1 MMKKLLYSLVLVFAT
16 VSVFA
21 QVTTSSLSGTIKDA
35 QETLVGA
42 SVKAIHTPTGTVY
55 GASTNAGGRF
65 TISNLRV
72 GGPYTIEITY
82 LGYRSYKVTDVFLK
96 LGENLSLSPV
106 LEKSGQQLAEV
117 VVVGTK
123 DNVFNSKRTGAAT
136 SVSREQIE
144 KMPTLSRSLQDFTR
158 LTPQASGNSF
168 GGVNNRYNNITI
180 DGAVNNDVFG
190 LASSGTPGGQANT
203 QPISLDAIQ
212 EIQVVLAPYD
222 VTLGNFTGGG
232 VNAVTRSGSNKFEGS
247 AYLFGRNQNTIG
259 KDAISGARSTKFMN
273 NQYGFRF
280 GGPIIKDKLFFFVNA
295 ELQRVQSPL
304 FSNAGEPGSAIS
316 LATAQQIAAQA
327 LLMGAAPG
335 YDVGSYGPQDVQTQN
350 NKVFA
355 KFDWNINPKNQLTVR
370 YNYID
375 AFDDNIS
382 RSATSFRFGNNAYK
396 FANKQHVGV
405 LELRT
410 KLNDKFSNNLIL
422 GYSMIRDQRKTAGT
436 LFPFIEIR
444 SIDGFSSNTAN
455 LGSERS
461 SVANELD
468 QDVLELTDNLKI
480 NLGNHN
486 ITVGT
491 HNEFF
496 KFRNLFIS
504 NYNGRW
510 TYNNMTNFL
519 AGTPDQVQATYSK
532 IAGNAKPDAKF
543 TAAQLGFYVQD
554 EFEAAKG
561 LKLTAGLRMDIP
573 VFGDKPLRN
582 TLVETAFPGYK
593 TDATPST
600 KPLWSPRLGFNWDVT
615 GDRSVQVRGGSGI
628 FTGRVPFV
636 WLSNQYSNSGML
648 FNTVNIYRT
657 GTIGTVNPL
666 LQFIADPNNQ
676 ASAATLYGGAGTT
689 AQVNLVTPNF
699 KMPQVF
705 RNNLAVDFKL
715 PYGINATIEGIYS
728 KTINNV
734 VFADLNLRT
743 PTATIDPNL
752 SGSMD
757 NRPVYSGTK
766 VDGNFTQA
774 FLLSNTNKG
783 YTASITG
790 QLQKTF
796 NFGLSAMVAYT
807 RGRATSVNDGASSV
821 AQSNWEFTQQVNNP
835 NNPDLATSLFQTKHR
850 VIGALNYSLTYG
862 EQKQSTTG
870 ISLFYAGR
878 SGQHFTY
885 LYNGD
890 LNNDGAAGNDLI
902 FIPKYQTD
910 IKLVPFYTKN
920 SAGIVSFSATS
931 ATPTQQWAALDAFI
945 ANDPYLSKHRGE
957 YAKRNGAQM
966 PWENQ
971 FDFRITQEFGG
982 IVKGT
987 NNKLQLTF
995 DIFNVGNFLN
1005 KNWGKSYTL
1014 SNQANSLITYNPT
1027 SPSDIGFNFRA
1038 PANGLGYTQS
1048 RSTWSGQFGVRYIF

>member
-96 LGENLSLSPV
+96 LGENLTLSPV
-106 LEKSGQQLAEV
+106 LEKAGQQLAEV

-136 SVSREQIE
+136 SVSKEQIE
-144 KMPTLSRSLQDFTR
+144 RMPTLSRSLQDFTR
-158 LTPQASGNSF
+158 LTPQANGNSF
-168 GGVNNRYNNITI
+168 GGVNNRFNNITI

-259 KDAISGARSTKFMN
+259 RNALTNARSTKFMN

-295 ELQRVQSPL
+295 ELQRVQAPL
-304 FSNAGEPGSAIS
+304 FNNAGETGSAIS
-316 LATAQQIAAQA
+316 LATAQSIAAKA
-327 LLMGAAPG
+327 LTMG
-335 YDVGSYGPQDVQTQN
+335 YDVGSFGPQDVQTQN

-355 KFDWNINPKNQLTVR
+355 KFDWNINPNNQLTLR

-375 AFDDNIS
+375 AFDDNMS
-382 RSATSFRFGNNAYK
+382 RSGTSFRFGNNAYK
-396 FANKQHVGV
+396 FANKQHNSV

-410 KLNDKFSNNLIL
+410 KLNDTFSNNLIL
-422 GYSMIRDQRKTAGT
+422 GYSMIRDQRQTAGK

-461 SVANELD
+461 SVANQLD
-468 QDVLELTDNLKI
+468 QDVIELTDNFKI

-496 KFRNLFIS
+496 KFRNLFIN

-510 TYNNMTNFL
+510 TYNNVADFL
-519 AGTPDQVQATYSK
+519 ANSPNQVQATYSR
-532 IAGNAKPDAKF
+532 IPGVAQPEAKF

-561 LKLTAGLRMDIP
+561 LKLTAGIRMDIP

-582 TLVETAFPGYK
+582 TLAETAFSGYK

-600 KPLWSPRLGFNWDVT
+600 QPLWSPRLGFNWDVT

-648 FNTVNIYRT
+648 FSSVSVLKSAAPT
-657 GTIGTVNPL
+657 L
-666 LQFIADPNNQ
+666 AFIADPNNQ
-676 ASAATLYGGAGTT
+676 ASAATLYGGGSNKAE
-689 AQVNLVTPNF
+689 VNLVTPNF
-699 KMPQVF
+699 KVPQVF

-728 KTINNV
+728 KTLNNV
-734 VFADLNLRT
+734 NYSDINLKAST
-743 PTATIDPNL
+743 AVISPTL
-752 SGSMD
+752 SSGAD
-757 NRPVYSGTK
+757 NRAAYSSTK
-766 VDGNFTQA
+766 VDGTNFTNA
-774 FLLSNTNKG
+774 ILLSNTSKG

-796 NFGLSAMVAYT
+796 DSGLSAMVAYT
-807 RGRATSVNDGASSV
+807 RGRATSVNDGTSST
-821 AQSNWEFTQQVNNP
+821 ARSNWEFVQIANDP
-835 NNPDLATSLFQTKHR
+835 NNPELSTSNFQMKHR
-850 VIGALNYSLTYG
+850 IIGSLDYKLSYG
-862 EQKQSTTG
+862 DQKQSSTSF
-870 ISLFYAGR
+870 SLFYTGR
-878 SGQHFTY
+878 SGQTFTY

-890 LNNDGAAGNDLI
+890 LNGDGAFSNDLMY
-902 FIPKYQTD
+902 IPRFQSE
-910 IKLVPFYTKN
+910 IKLAP
-920 SAGIVSFSATS
+920 SSSIPAT
-931 ATPTQQWAALDAFI
+931 AANQWYDLDQFI
-945 ANDPYLSKHRGE
+945 KNDPYLSKHRGE
-957 YAKRNGAQM
+957 YAKRNGAM
-966 PWENQ
+966 TPWENQ
-971 FDFRITQEFGG
+971 FDLRITQDFGG

-987 NNKLQLTF
+987 KNKLQLTF
-995 DIFNVGNFLN
+995 DIYNVGNMIN
-1005 KNWGKSYTL
+1005 KNWGKSYFV
-1014 SNQANSLITYNPT
+1014 SNQANTLISYTSSSGGSFSFKAPT
-1027 SPSDIGFNFRA
+1027 
-1038 PANGLGYTQS
+1038 NGTGYLQS
-1048 RSTWSGQFGVRYIF
+1048 TSTWSGQFGVRYLFN

>member
-1 MMKKLLYSLVLVFAT
+1 MKKLLYSLVLVFAT

-55 GASTNAGGRF
+55 GASTNASGRF
-65 TISNLRV
+65 SISNLRV

-96 LGENLSLSPV
+96 LGENLTLSPV
-106 LEKSGQQLAEV
+106 LEKAGQQLAEV

-136 SVSREQIE
+136 SVSKEQIE
-144 KMPTLSRSLQDFTR
+144 RMPTLSRSLQDFTR
-158 LTPQASGNSF
+158 LTPQANGNSF
-168 GGVNNRYNNITI
+168 GGVNNRFNNITI

-259 KDAISGARSTKFMN
+259 RNALTNARSTKFMN

-295 ELQRVQSPL
+295 ELQRVQAPL
-304 FSNAGEPGSAIS
+304 FNNAGEVGSAIS
-316 LATAQQIAAQA
+316 LATAQQIAAKA
-327 LLMGAAPG
+327 LTMG
-335 YDVGSYGPQDVQTQN
+335 YDVGSFGPQDVQTQN

-355 KFDWNINPKNQLTVR
+355 KFDWNINPNNQLTLR

-375 AFDDNIS
+375 AFDDNMS
-382 RSATSFRFGNNAYK
+382 RSGTSFRFGNNAYK
-396 FANKQHVGV
+396 FANKQHNSV

-410 KLNDKFSNNLIL
+410 KLNDTFSNNLIL
-422 GYSMIRDQRKTAGT
+422 GYSMIRDQRQTAGK

-461 SVANELD
+461 SVANQLD
-468 QDVLELTDNLKI
+468 QDVIELTDNFKI
-480 NLGNHN
+480 NLGDHN

-496 KFRNLFIS
+496 KFRNLFIN

-510 TYNNMTNFL
+510 TYNNVADFL
-519 AGTPDQVQATYSK
+519 ANSPNQLQATYSR
-532 IAGNAKPDAKF
+532 IPGVAQPEAKF

-554 EFEAAKG
+554 DFEAAKG

-600 KPLWSPRLGFNWDVT
+600 QPLWSPRLGFNWDVT

-648 FNTVNIYRT
+648 FSSVNLLKATVPT
-657 GTIGTVNPL
+657 L
-666 LQFIADPNNQ
+666 AFIADPNNQ
-676 ASAATLYGGAGTT
+676 ASAATLYGGGSNRAE
-689 AQVNLVTPNF
+689 VNLVTPNF
-699 KMPQVF
+699 KVPQVF

-728 KTINNV
+728 KTLNNV
-734 VFADLNLRT
+734 NYSDINLRASNT
-743 PTATIDPNL
+743 VINPTL
-752 SGSMD
+752 SGGAD
-757 NRPVYSGTK
+757 NRAAYSSTK
-766 VDGNFTQA
+766 VDGTNFTNA
-774 FLLSNTNKG
+774 ILLSNTSKG
-783 YTASITG
+783 YTASLTG

-796 NFGLSAMVAYT
+796 DSGLSAMVAYT
-807 RGRATSVNDGASSV
+807 RGRATSVNDGASST
-821 AQSNWEFTQQVNNP
+821 ARSNWEFVQMVNDP
-835 NNPDLATSLFQTKHR
+835 NNPDLSTSNFQTKHR
-850 VIGALNYSLTYG
+850 IIGSLDYKFSYG
-862 EQKQSTTG
+862 DQKQSSTSF
-870 ISLFYAGR
+870 SLFYTGR
-878 SGQHFTY
+878 SGQTFTY

-890 LNNDGAAGNDLI
+890 LNNDGGFSNDLMY
-902 FIPKYQTD
+902 IPRFASE
-910 IKLVPFYTKN
+910 IKLV
-920 SAGIVSFSATS
+920 STS
-931 ATPTQQWAALDAFI
+931 AIPATPANQWYALDEFI
-945 ANDPYLSKHRGE
+945 KNDPYLSKHRGE
-957 YAKRNGAQM
+957 YAKRNGAET

-971 FDFRITQEFGG
+971 FDLRITQDFGG

-987 NNKLQLTF
+987 KNKLQLTF
-995 DIFNVGNFLN
+995 DIFNVGNMIN
-1005 KNWGKSYTL
+1005 KNWGKSYFV
-1014 SNQANSLITYNPT
+1014 SNQANTLVTY
-1027 SPSDIGFNFRA
+1027 SSSGGGGFSFRA
-1038 PANGLGYTQS
+1038 PTNGTGYLQS
-1048 RSTWSGQFGVRYIF
+1048 ALTWSGQFGVRYLFN

>member
-106 LEKSGQQLAEV
+106 LEKAGQQLAEV

-136 SVSREQIE
+136 RVSKEQIE

-158 LTPQASGNSF
+158 LTPQANGSSF
-168 GGVNNRYNNITI
+168 GGSNNRFNNITI

-190 LASSGTPGGQANT
+190 LANSGTPGGQAGT

-222 VTLGNFTGGG
+222 VSLGNFTGGG
-232 VNAVTRSGSNKFEGS
+232 VNAVTRSGTNKFEGS
-247 AYLFGRNQNTIG
+247 AYFFGRNQNTVG
-259 KDAISGARSTKFMN
+259 RNAITNARSTKFMN

-304 FSNAGEPGSAIS
+304 FNNAGEVGSAIS
-316 LATAQQIAAQA
+316 LATAQQIAAKA
-327 LLMGAAPG
+327 LTMGAAPG

-355 KFDWNINPKNQLTVR
+355 KFDWNIDPRNQLTFR

-375 AFDDNIS
+375 AFDDNMS

-396 FANKQHVGV
+396 FENKQHVGV

-410 KLNDKFSNNLIL
+410 KLNDKISNNLIL
-422 GYSMIRDQRKTAGT
+422 GYSIIRDQRTTAGK
-436 LFPFIEIR
+436 LFPFIEITK
-444 SIDGFSSNTAN
+444 IDGFTNNTAN

-461 SVANELD
+461 SVANQLD
-468 QDVLELTDNLKI
+468 QDVIEVTDNIKI

-486 ITVGT
+486 ITLGT
-491 HNEFF
+491 HNELF
-496 KFRNLFIS
+496 KFRNLFIN

-510 TYNNMTNFL
+510 TYDTPADFINNL
-519 AGTPDQVQATYSK
+519 PLRVQATYSR
-532 IAGNAKPDAKF
+532 IPGVAKPEATFK
-543 TAAQLGFYVQD
+543 AAQLGFYAQD

-561 LKLTAGLRMDIP
+561 LKVTAGIRMDLP
-573 VFGDKPLRN
+573 LFGATPIRN

-593 TDATPST
+593 TDATPSS

-636 WLSNQYSNSGML
+636 WLSNQYTNSGML
-648 FNTVNIYRT
+648 FSSVDVRRT
-657 GTIGTVNPL
+657 GSSGVVNPNL
-666 LQFIADPNNQ
+666 AFIADPNNQ
-676 ASAATLYGGAGTT
+676 ASAATLYGGSSNRAE
-689 AQVNLVTPNF
+689 VNLVTPDF
-699 KMPQVF
+699 KVPQVF

-728 KTINNV
+728 KTLNNV
-734 VFADLNLRT
+734 NYSDINIKSS
-743 PTATIDPNL
+743 TAVISPSL
-752 SGSMD
+752 STGAD
-757 NRPVYSGTK
+757 NRTAYSAK
-766 VDGNFTQA
+766 VDGTNFTNA
-774 FLLSNTNKG
+774 ILLSNTSKG
-783 YTASITG
+783 YTASLTG

-796 NFGLSAMVAYT
+796 DSGLSAMVAYT
-807 RGRATSVNDGASSV
+807 RGRATSVNDGTSST
-821 AQSNWEFTQQVNNP
+821 ARSNWEFVQQVNNP
-835 NNPDLATSLFQTKHR
+835 NNPDLTTSNFQTKHR
-850 VIGALNYSLTYG
+850 IIGSLDYKLSYG
-862 EQKQSTTG
+862 DQKQSSTSF
-870 ISLFYAGR
+870 SLFYTGR
-878 SGQHFTY
+878 SGLPFTY

-890 LNNDGAAGNDLI
+890 LNGDGAISNDLI
-902 FIPKYQTD
+902 YIPRFQSE
-910 IKLVPFYTKN
+910 IKLT
-920 SAGIVSFSATS
+920 SSSSFP
-931 ATPTQQWAALDAFI
+931 ATPANQWYDLDQFI
-945 ANDPYLSKHRGE
+945 KNDPYLSKHRGE
-957 YAKRNGAQM
+957 YAKRNGAMM

-971 FDFRITQEFGG
+971 FDLRITQDFGG
-982 IVKGT
+982 IVNGT
-987 NNKLQLTF
+987 KNRLQLTF
-995 DIFNVGNFLN
+995 DVFNVGNMIN
-1005 KNWGKSYTL
+1005 KKWGKSYFV
-1014 SNQANSLITYNPT
+1014 SNQANQLIAYN
-1027 SPSDIGFNFRA
+1027 SGSGGSFSFKA
-1038 PANGLGYTQS
+1038 PANGTGYVQS
-1048 RSTWSGQFGVRYIF
+1048 TSTWSGQFGVRYIF

>member
-55 GASTNAGGRF
+55 GASTNASGRF
-65 TISNLRV
+65 SISNLRV

-96 LGENLSLSPV
+96 LGENLTLSPV
-106 LEKSGQQLAEV
+106 LEKAGQQLAEV

-158 LTPQASGNSF
+158 LTPQANGSSF
-168 GGVNNRYNNITI
+168 GGSNNRFNNITI

-247 AYLFGRNQNTIG
+247 AYFFGRNQNTIG
-259 KDAISGARSTKFMN
+259 RNALTNARSTKFMN

-304 FSNAGEPGSAIS
+304 FNNAGEVGSAIS
-316 LATAQQIAAQA
+316 LATAQAIAAKA
-327 LLMGAAPG
+327 LTMG

-355 KFDWNINPKNQLTVR
+355 KFDWNINPKNQLTFR

-375 AFDDNIS
+375 AFDDNMS
-382 RSATSFRFGNNAYK
+382 RSGTSFRFGNNAYR
-396 FANKQHVGV
+396 FANKQHNSV

-422 GYSMIRDQRKTAGT
+422 GYSIIRDERKTAGS
-436 LFPFIEIR
+436 LFPFIEIKA
-444 SIDGFSSNTAN
+444 IDGFSTNIAN

-461 SVANELD
+461 SVANQLD
-468 QDVLELTDNLKI
+468 QDVLELTDNFKI

-496 KFRNLFIS
+496 KFRNLFIN

-510 TYNNMTNFL
+510 TYNTVADFL
-519 AGTPDQVQATYSK
+519 SNTPYQVQATYSA
-532 IAGNAKPDAKF
+532 IAGNPKPEAKF

-561 LKLTAGLRMDIP
+561 LKLTAGLRMDLPI
-573 VFGDKPLRN
+573 FGDKPLRN
-582 TLVETAFPGYK
+582 TLVETWFPGYR
-593 TDATPST
+593 TDVTPST

-648 FNTVNIYRT
+648 FNTLNRT
-657 GTIGTVNPL
+657 TSGAAPL
-666 LQFIADPNNQ
+666 TFVADPNNQ
-676 ASAATLYGGAGTT
+676 QASLISPVATKEI
-689 AQVNLVTPNF
+689 NLVAPGF
-699 KMPQVF
+699 KVPQVF

-728 KTINNV
+728 KTLNNV
-734 VFADLNLRT
+734 NYSDINLKAST
-743 PTATIDPNL
+743 AVINPTLT
-752 SGSMD
+752 SGAD
-757 NRPVYSGTK
+757 NRNAYGTK
-766 VDGNFTQA
+766 VSSANFTNVV
-774 FLLSNTNKG
+774 LLTNTNKG
-783 YTASITG
+783 YTASLTG
-790 QLQKTF
+790 QLQKSF
-796 NFGLSAMVAYT
+796 DFGLSAMVAYT
-807 RGRATSVNDGASSV
+807 RGRATSVNDGTSST
-821 AQSNWEFTQQVNNP
+821 ALSNWEFVQHVNDPNNP
-835 NNPDLATSLFQTKHR
+835 NLSTSNFQMKHR
-850 VIGALNYSLTYG
+850 IIGSLDYKFSYG
-862 EQKQSTTG
+862 DQKQSSTSF
-870 ISLFYAGR
+870 SLFYTGR
-878 SGQHFTY
+878 SGQTFTY

-890 LNNDGAAGNDLI
+890 LNGDGRSQNDLI
-902 FIPKYQTD
+902 YIPRFQTEV
-910 IKLVPFYTKN
+910 KLVST
-920 SAGIVSFSATS
+920 ATIP
-931 ATPTQQWAALDAFI
+931 ATPTNQWYALDEFI
-945 ANDPYLSKHRGE
+945 KNDPYLSKHRGE
-957 YAKRNGAQM
+957 YAKRNGAM
-966 PWENQ
+966 TPWENQ
-971 FDFRITQEFGG
+971 FDLRVTQDFGG

-987 NNKLQLTF
+987 KNKLQLTF
-995 DIFNVGNFLN
+995 DIYNVGNMIN
-1005 KNWGKSYTL
+1005 KKWGKSYYV
-1014 SNQANSLITYNPT
+1014 SNQANTLITYSSSAGGFSFKAPT
-1027 SPSDIGFNFRA
+1027 
-1038 PANGLGYTQS
+1038 NGTGYLQS
-1048 RSTWSGQFGVRYIF
+1048 ALTWSGQFGVRYLFN

>member
-1 MMKKLLYSLVLVFAT
+1 MKKLLYSLVLVFAT

-42 SVKAIHTPTGTVY
+42 SVKATHTPTGTVY
-55 GASTNAGGRF
+55 GASTNATGRF
-65 TISNLRV
+65 SIANLRV
-72 GGPYTIEITY
+72 GGPYTIEVTY
-82 LGYRSYKVTDVFLK
+82 LGYRSFKVTDVYLK
-96 LGENLSLSPV
+96 LGENLSLNPV
-106 LEKSGQQLAEV
+106 LEKAGQQLAEV

-136 SVSREQIE
+136 SVGREQIE
-144 KMPTLSRSLQDFTR
+144 KLPTLSRSLQDFTR
-158 LTPQASGNSF
+158 LTPQANGSSF
-168 GGVNNRYNNITI
+168 GGSNNRFNNITI

-247 AYLFGRNQNTIG
+247 AYFFGRNQNTVG
-259 KDAISGARSTKFMN
+259 RNALTNARSTKFMN

-280 GGPIIKDKLFFFVNA
+280 GGPIVKDKLFFFVNA

-304 FSNAGEPGSAIS
+304 FNNAGEAGSAIS
-316 LATAQQIAAQA
+316 VATAQSIAAKA
-327 LLMGAAPG
+327 LAMG

-355 KFDWNINPKNQLTVR
+355 KFDWNINPKNQLTFR

-382 RSATSFRFGNNAYK
+382 RSGSSFRFGNNAYK
-396 FANKQHVGV
+396 FENKQHVGV

-422 GYSMIRDQRKTAGT
+422 GYSMIRDQRKTAGS

-444 SIDGFSSNTAN
+444 GIDGFSSNVAS

-461 SVANELD
+461 SVANQLD
-468 QDVLELTDNLKI
+468 QDVIEITDNFKI

-496 KFRNLFIS
+496 KFRNLFIN

-510 TYNNMTNFL
+510 TYNNVADFL
-519 AGTPDQVQATYSK
+519 NNSPNQLQATYSR
-532 IAGNAKPDAKF
+532 IPGVAQPEAKF

-593 TDATPST
+593 TDTTPST
-600 KPLWSPRLGFNWDVT
+600 TPLWSPRLGFNYDVT
-615 GDRSVQVRGGSGI
+615 GDRSIQVRGGSGI

-636 WLSNQYSNSGML
+636 WLSNQYTNSGML
-648 FNTVNIYRT
+648 FSSVN
-657 GTIGTVNPL
+657 L
-666 LQFIADPNNQ
+666 LKSNVPTLAFIADPNNQ
-676 ASAATLYGGAGTT
+676 GSAATLYGGGSNKAE
-689 AQVNLVTPNF
+689 VNLVTPGF
-699 KMPQVF
+699 KVPQVF

-728 KTINNV
+728 KTLNNV
-734 VFADLNLRT
+734 NYSDINLRAST
-743 PTATIDPNL
+743 SVINPTL
-752 SGSMD
+752 SASAD
-757 NRPVYSGTK
+757 NRPAYSSTK
-766 VDGNFTQA
+766 VDGTNFTNA
-774 FLLSNTNKG
+774 ILLSNTSKG
-783 YTASITG
+783 YTASLTG
-790 QLQKTF
+790 QLQKSF
-796 NFGLSAMVAYT
+796 DFGLSAMVAYT
-807 RGRATSVNDGASSV
+807 RGRATSVNDGTSST
-821 AQSNWEFTQQVNNP
+821 ARSNWEFVQHVNDP
-835 NNPDLATSLFQTKHR
+835 NNPALATSSFETKHR
-850 VIGALNYSLTYG
+850 IIGSLDYKIAYG
-862 EQKQSTTG
+862 EQKNASTG
-870 ISLFYAGR
+870 ITLFYTGR
-878 SGQHFTY
+878 SGSPFTY

-890 LNNDGAAGNDLI
+890 LNGDGANSNDLI
-902 FIPKYQTD
+902 YIPRFQNE
-910 IKLVPFYTKN
+910 IKLV
-920 SAGIVSFSATS
+920 AGSGF
-931 ATPTQQWAALDAFI
+931 ATPNNQWYALDEFI
-945 ANDPYLSKHRGE
+945 KNDPYLSKHRGE
-957 YAKRNGAQM
+957 YAKRNGANT

-971 FDFRITQEFGG
+971 FDLRITQEFGG

-987 NNKLQLTF
+987 QNKIQLTF
-995 DIFNVGNFLN
+995 DIYNVGNMIN
-1005 KNWGKSYTL
+1005 KNWGKSYYV
-1014 SNQANSLITYNPT
+1014 SNQANTIITYSSSAAGFQFKAPT
-1027 SPSDIGFNFRA
+1027 
-1038 PANGLGYTQS
+1038 NGTGWLQS
-1048 RSTWSGQFGVRYIF
+1048 ASTWSGQFGVRYLFN

>member
-72 GGPYTIEITY
+72 GGPYIIEITY

-96 LGENLSLSPV
+96 LGENLTLSPV

-117 VVVGTK
+117 VVLGTK

-144 KMPTLSRSLQDFTR
+144 KMPSLSRSLQDFTR

-259 KDAISGARSTKFMN
+259 KNALTGARSTKFMN

-304 FSNAGEPGSAIS
+304 FNNAGEVGSAIS

-355 KFDWNINPKNQLTVR
+355 KFDWNINPKNQLTLR

-375 AFDDNIS
+375 AFDDNMS
-382 RSATSFRFGNNAYK
+382 RSGSSFRFGNNAYK
-396 FANKQHVGV
+396 FENKQHVGV

-410 KLNDKFSNNLIL
+410 KLNDKISNNLIL
-422 GYSMIRDQRKTAGT
+422 GYSMIRDQRTTAGK
-436 LFPFIEIR
+436 LFPFIEIKN
-444 SIDGFSSNTAN
+444 IDGNSNNIAN

-461 SVANELD
+461 SVANQLD
-468 QDVLELTDNLKI
+468 QDVLELTDNFKI
-480 NLGNHN
+480 NLGSHN
-486 ITVGT
+486 ITLGT

-496 KFRNLFIS
+496 KFRNLFIN

-510 TYNNMTNFL
+510 TYDNMTNFL

-543 TAAQLGFYVQD
+543 TAAQLGFYLQD
-554 EFEAAKG
+554 EFEAAPG

-615 GDRSVQVRGGSGI
+615 GDRSVQFRGGSGI

-648 FNTVNIYRT
+648 FNTVSIKRSAAPT
-657 GTIGTVNPL
+657 L
-666 LQFIADPNNQ
+666 AFIADPNNQ
-676 ASAATLYGGAGTT
+676 AAAAAYGGVGTT

-705 RNNLAVDFKL
+705 RNNLAIDMKL
-715 PYGINATIEGIYS
+715 PYGINATIEAIYS

-734 VFADLNLRT
+734 VFADLNLKT
-743 PTATIDPNL
+743 PTATISSSL
-752 SGSMD
+752 SGSKD
-757 NRPVYSGTK
+757 NRPLYSSTK
-766 VDGNFTQA
+766 VDGTNFTQA

-783 YTASITG
+783 YTASVTA
-790 QLQKTF
+790 QLEKTF
-796 NFGLSAMVAYT
+796 NFGLSSMVAYT

-821 AQSNWEFTQQVNNP
+821 AQSNWEFLQQVNNP

-850 VIGALNYSLTYG
+850 VIGALNYSFAYG
-862 EQKQSTTG
+862 EQKQSSTG

-890 LNNDGAAGNDLI
+890 LNNDGSAGNDLI
-902 FIPKYQTD
+902 FIPKSQAD
-910 IKLVPFYTKN
+910 IKLVSFYSN
-920 SAGIVSFSATS
+920 SAGAISSGT
-931 ATPTQQWAALDAFI
+931 ATPAQQWTALDAFI

-957 YAKRNGAQM
+957 YATRNGAQT

-971 FDFRITQEFGG
+971 FDFRITQEFSG

-1005 KNWGKSYTL
+1005 KNWGKSYYV
-1014 SNQANSLITYNPT
+1014 SNQANSLITYNKT
-1027 SPSDIGFNFRA
+1027 YSSDIGFNFRA
-1038 PANGLGYTQS
+1038 PANGTGYLQS
-1048 RSTWSGQFGVRYIF
+1048 TSTWTGQFGVRYIF